1 MSEEEGNMRVKEI
14 ITHSLGNKIS
24 TIILMI
30 FSMIVTVVLE
40 VFMVLVIRNMVDDV
54 FVKVIDDN
62 PGLALRVTL
71 FVLAFLLWFGIKV
84 LIKNRAALLGSH
96 VSTSLKKAVFS
107 AALRAELAELEK
119 IDKGEIVRKI
129 TEDCE
134 KIGEKYIGESW
145 VNFFARLIFLV
156 GIFISMMIVNPVLGL
171 ITYVT
176 FPVFYMLL
184 KTFGVF
190 SERIEGKGK
199 LEIRKKHEE
208 IAEVLEKVSD
218 IKLKNGVLREEENFQ
233 RQCDRYVEIKKL
245 NEGLR
250 DIRRDKLFALFLGGV
265 LALIFGIGG
274 YLSTRGDHIPGT
286 IVGFLILTP
295 FVFHAFRQMMNP
307 QIGFSI
313 IRQEMASLEEVL
325 SLRSEIRAEPIK
337 SLEAVTNLR
346 FENVSHRGGDGAIEA
361 LNFEVKTGEKLG
373 VISLDDY
380 SSDLLFSLLTKIVRP
395 GKGRLPS
402 TIATSIKSAPFISG
416 TS

>member
-1 MSEEEGNMRVKEI
+1 MRVKEI

-218 IKLKNGVLREEENFQ
+218 IKLKNGVLREEENF
-233 RQCDRYVEIKKL
+233 
-245 NEGLR
+245 
-250 DIRRDKLFALFLGGV
+250 
-265 LALIFGIGG
+265 
-274 YLSTRGDHIPGT
+274 RGNATG
-286 IVGFLILTP
+286 
-295 FVFHAFRQMMNP
+295 M
-307 QIGFSI
+307 S
-313 IRQEMASLEEVL
+313 
-325 SLRSEIRAEPIK
+325 RSK
-337 SLEAVTNLR
+337 N
-346 FENVSHRGGDGAIEA
+346 
-361 LNFEVKTGEKLG
+361 
-373 VISLDDY
+373 
-380 SSDLLFSLLTKIVRP
+380 
-395 GKGRLPS
+395 
-402 TIATSIKSAPFISG
+402 
-416 TS
+416 